1 MGLMMRAV
9 RKNSVGTKASHRLS
23 CSIARSAITSIAAL
37 ALSALF
43 AAGASAEPVVDRA
56 LSDIQVVEEK
66 GCSRIRIGF
75 NFRVRY
81 SGHVPTGEGRSLTVQ
96 VRAVDRL
103 AASSMIQLKR
113 EALRPLNARVGNVQS
128 IEFDVA
134 GGLNPNLRLE
144 FDRPLRVDA
153 AQGSDF
159 ASIIVAL
166 GDPSAKKTCNPVF
179 ASGRGWDADVAFAP
193 GLQSATR
200 LTSGDSIV
208 QRGSGGASKADVQ
221 NVAAAMD
228 ESRAALKKESYDIAI
243 RKLRNALKAPENQY
257 SRDVQELLA
266 SAYQR
271 KGDIASAR
279 AQYEDYLARYPDDE
293 DSRRVRQRLR
303 GILTAL
309 GEAPPKLREAKG
321 SSADDNNPESRW
333 AASGSFSQFYL
344 RNDSFRTIR
353 DPSLPPEVNPDP
365 DSHRVHQNSLLTG
378 LDLAA
383 SWSNAASK
391 SKFRFSATEEHDFS
405 GRDPEI
411 VGVASLFLETSLRD
425 YDLNIKAGR
434 QTQNANGVLG
444 RFDGA
449 EVVWRAS
456 DLVRLGVVG
465 GSPVWRRSDA
475 PFEDEKYFYGAHVGV
490 TPFAGLDISVYALEQ
505 RIDALIDRRAIGTD
519 FRYLTPTLSAFATLD
534 YDIHFNEV
542 NLALANVSWTLP
554 DKTVIY
560 GAIDHRKSPLLTS
573 SAALQGQPFLTL
585 YDMLK
590 LHSEDDIYRF
600 AVDRAATYNSAS
612 VGISHPWNEHW
623 QTTLDVN
630 WTNVSDTPSSGGVPG
645 QLGTGDEFYYSAQL
659 IGTNLTTEGDML
671 IAALRLADRQL
682 TDLYVIDAQIRYP
695 VTEALRVS
703 PRLRLGY
710 LTGNG
715 LDLTE
720 YTVQPSLLVDYALT
734 KDLHFE
740 AEVGANWN
748 SRHSGDMVENNTELF
763 ITAGYRYDF
772 YADGKSPCRLPAL
785 ACQHSTH

>member
-1 MGLMMRAV
+1 MRAMEKRSV
-9 RKNSVGTKASHRLS
+9 RTNASHRAV
-23 CSIARSAITSIAAL
+23 CGIDRSAIIGTTALVLAAL
-37 ALSALF
+37 LP
-43 AAGASAEPVVDRA
+43 AGVSAEPVVDRA
-56 LSDIQVVEEK
+56 LSDIQVIEEK

-113 EALRPLNARVGNVQS
+113 EALRPLKARVGNVQS

-134 GGLNPNLRLE
+134 GGVNPNLRLE
-144 FDRPLRVDA
+144 FDRPLLLDA
-153 AQGSDF
+153 AQGGDF
-159 ASIIVAL
+159 TSIIIAL
-166 GDPSAKKTCNPVF
+166 GDRSTKKPCSPVF
-179 ASGRGWDADVAFAP
+179 PATSGWDTNVVAAPHAPGAAANTAGESIVPRASGQASPAAIGKVA
-193 GLQSATR
+193 S
-200 LTSGDSIV
+200 
-208 QRGSGGASKADVQ
+208 
-221 NVAAAMD
+221 AMD
-228 ESRAALKKESYDIAI
+228 ESRAAIKKAQYDVAI
-243 RKLRNALKAPENQY
+243 RKLRSVLKAPENSY
-257 SRDVQELLA
+257 SRQAQELLGT
-266 SAYQR
+266 AYQR
-271 KGDIASAR
+271 KGDNASAR
-279 AQYEDYLARYPDDE
+279 AQYEDYLARYPDDD
-293 DSRRVRQRLR
+293 DSHRVRQRLR

-321 SSADDNNPESRW
+321 SSSGSENGESRW

-383 SWSNAASK
+383 SWSNANSK

-475 PFEDEKYFYGAHVGV
+475 PFEDEKYFYGAHVGF
-490 TPFAGLDISVYALEQ
+490 TPLAGLDISVYALEQ
-505 RIDALIDRRAIGTD
+505 RVDALIDRRAIGTD

-573 SAALQGQPFLTL
+573 WAALQGQPFLTL

-590 LHSEDDIYRF
+590 QHSEDDIYRF

-612 VGISHPWNEHW
+612 IGVSHPWNEHW

-630 WTNVSDTPSSGGVPG
+630 WTNVSDTPESGGVPG

-710 LTGNG
+710 LTGSG

-748 SRHSGDMVENNTELF
+748 SRHSGDMVENDTELF

-785 ACQHSTH
+785 ACHQATR